1 MTNNEIKQ
9 IRKTLNLTQ
18 EQFAKQMDYSM
29 SHYRAV
35 ELGYRPA
42 GRKLIN
48 AINNLIK
55 ERDDK

>member
-1 MTNNEIKQ
+1 MTKEEIKQ
-9 IRKTLNLTQ
+9 IRKATELTQ
-18 EQFAKQMDYSM
+18 EQFAKQMDYSL
-29 SHYRAV
+29 SHYKAV

-55 ERDDK
+55 ESDDK